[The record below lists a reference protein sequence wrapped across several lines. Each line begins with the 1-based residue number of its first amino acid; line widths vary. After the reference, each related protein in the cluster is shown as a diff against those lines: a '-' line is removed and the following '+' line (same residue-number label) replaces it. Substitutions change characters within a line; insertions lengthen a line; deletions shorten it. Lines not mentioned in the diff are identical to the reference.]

1 MTMHLRMI
9 DCGGH
14 LDAEARKQ
22 HEREQV
28 VFQRLLESHDA
39 IRRELEF
46 IEGGTRTVTT
56 ATDPELAVL
65 LRVHVPELHRRLRES
80 AHLRDRDPLYRTLF
94 EQRGRIEVHVE
105 ERPDGV
111 VVDEV
116 SEDPGL
122 AHKLRE
128 HATQVNTFVLA
139 ARELARQYPPVM
151 ADDAVSERVGRVA

>member
-9 DCGGH
+9 DCGGD

-22 HEREQV
+22 HEREQAV
-28 VFQRLLESHDA
+28 VQHLLNSHHA

-56 ATDPELAVL
+56 STDSELAAL

-80 AHLRDRDPLYRTLF
+80 AHLRDRDPLYCTLY
-94 EQRGRIEVHVE
+94 EQRGRIVVRVE

-116 SEDPGL
+116 SEDPDL
-122 AHKLRE
+122 ADSLRE
-128 HATQVNTFVLA
+128 HARQVDTFIQA
-139 ARELARQYPPVM
+139 ARNVAGELTQAV
-151 ADDAVSERVGRVA
+151 DEAVSGPVGHVA

>member
-14 LDAEARKQ
+14 LDAEARTQ
-22 HEREQV
+22 YEREQG
-28 VFQRLLESHDA
+28 VFQRMLESGDA
-39 IRRELEF
+39 IQRELEF

-56 ATDPELAVL
+56 STDPELAAL
-65 LRVHVPELHRRLRES
+65 LRGHVPELHRRLRES
-80 AHLRDRDPLYRTLF
+80 VHLRDRDPLYRTLF
-94 EQRGRIEVHVE
+94 EQRGCIEVRVE

-116 SEDPGL
+116 SADPDL

-151 ADDAVSERVGRVA
+151 AAEAAPERIGRVA